1 MAAMSSQ
8 FHSALSIRALSLPRD
23 DIEGGVMNFIDR
35 TNLNHIEQ
43 AEQKRHVEGREL
55 APAESGDDQIN
66 DDVQLARNNL
76 ETLMRRMSLTST
88 REIDSLVDELKGLRE
103 KVAADG
109 REIGRQLVE
118 YAELNQSVIQLT
130 KIISDGLTPLK
141 NPPTLPKV
149 GGLATTRN
157 SESVV

>member
-1 MAAMSSQ
+1 
-8 FHSALSIRALSLPRD
+8 
-23 DIEGGVMNFIDR
+23 
-35 TNLNHIEQ
+35 
-43 AEQKRHVEGREL
+43 
-55 APAESGDDQIN
+55 
-66 DDVQLARNNL
+66 
-76 ETLMRRMSLTST
+76 MRRMSLTSM

-109 REIGRQLVE
+109 REVGRQLVE